1 MARAF
6 QDPVVEELNQRSHSV
21 LPGSS
26 TCSRDRRT
34 PAPIVTGSVEG
45 RAVDYWPV
53 MGFGWDL
60 NGNTLFFL
68 SEVLF
73 VKVKELNGT
82 YFMDLPL
89 Q

>member
-1 MARAF
+1 M
-6 QDPVVEELNQRSHSV
+6 VEELNQRSHSV

-26 TCSRDRRT
+26 TCNRDRT
-34 PAPIVTGSVEG
+34 PAQIVTGGVEG

-60 NGNTLFFL
+60 NGNTLLFL

-73 VKVKELNGT
+73 AKVKELNGT
-82 YFMDLPL
+82 YFMDLPP

>member
-1 MARAF
+1 M
-6 QDPVVEELNQRSHSV
+6 VEELNQRSHSV

-26 TCSRDRRT
+26 TCSRDRT
-34 PAPIVTGSVEG
+34 PAQIVTGGVEG

-60 NGNTLFFL
+60 NGNTLLFL
-68 SEVLF
+68 SKVLF
-73 VKVKELNGT
+73 AKVKELNGT
-82 YFMDLPL
+82 YFMDLPP